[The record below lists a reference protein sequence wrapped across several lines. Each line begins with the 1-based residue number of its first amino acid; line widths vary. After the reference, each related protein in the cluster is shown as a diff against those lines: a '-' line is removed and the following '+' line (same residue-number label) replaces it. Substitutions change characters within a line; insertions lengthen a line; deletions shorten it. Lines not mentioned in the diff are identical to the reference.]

1 MTPFPAIETNIS
13 QTIKGVESSY
23 AAQGKER
30 MKNYQTDVLII
41 GAGPAGAT
49 AAALVNKAGLE
60 SVIVEKEPF
69 PRFVIGESLLPRCM
83 DLLDEAGMLEAVKSQ
98 DFMVKDGAVFK
109 RGAESCTF
117 KFSQQFTHGWSYTYQ
132 VPREDFDQVLASCA
146 ESQGI
151 PILWRHAVE
160 SVAFDEEG
168 HSTTLLRDAEGAEV
182 CVSARF
188 ILDGS
193 GYGRVLP
200 RLLGLD
206 EKSSL
211 PLRESYFTHV
221 TGDQRPQGEAE
232 GRIWICSLDDP
243 ENAWMWIIPF
253 SNGKTSIGVV
263 AKPDFL
269 ARYPQDPDQKL
280 RAILNDNPNTRARL
294 GAADF
299 CFPVRRISGY
309 SISVKRLFGKG
320 YALMG
325 NATEFLDPV
334 FSSGVTLALES
345 ANRAAKTAI
354 RELTGEAPDWQREY
368 VDHLMMGVNTFRT
381 FVTAWYDGRLPT
393 IFYSPLKPE
402 NFQNQICSVLAGYV
416 WDQDNPCVRQHERVV
431 DLIADSCRMLIES
444 EG

>member
-1 MTPFPAIETNIS
+1 M
-13 QTIKGVESSY
+13 ES
-23 AAQGKER
+23 
-30 MKNYQTDVLII
+30 YQTDVLVI

-49 AAALVNKAGLE
+49 AAALIKQAGHDVL
-60 SVIVEKEPF
+60 IVEKELF

-83 DLLDEAGMLEAVKSQ
+83 DLLDEAGMLDAVKAHG
-98 DFMVKDGAVFK
+98 FMLKDGAVFK
-109 RGAESCTF
+109 RGTESCTF
-117 KFSQQFTHGWSYTYQ
+117 KFSQQFTQGWSYTYQ
-132 VPREDFDQVLASCA
+132 VPRDEFDQVLARSA
-146 ESQGI
+146 EAQGI
-151 PILWRHAVE
+151 PILWQHAVE
-160 SVAFDEEG
+160 SVTFDGQG
-168 HSTTLLRDAEGAEV
+168 HSRSILRGPEGQEIA
-182 CVSARF
+182 VSARF

-206 EKSSL
+206 QASSL
-211 PLRESYFTHV
+211 PLRHSYFTHV
-221 TGDQRPQGEAE
+221 SGDNRPQGEGE

-243 ENAWMWIIPF
+243 DNAWMWIIPF
-253 SNGKTSIGVV
+253 ANGRTSIGVV
-263 AKPDFL
+263 AKPDYL
-269 ARYPQDPDQKL
+269 ARYPEDPDQKL
-280 RAILNDNPNTRARL
+280 RAIVDTHPTIRERL
-294 GAADF
+294 GGAEF

-309 SISVKRLFGKG
+309 SISVKQLFGPG

-354 RELTGEAPDWQREY
+354 RQLRGEAPDWQREY
-368 VDHLMMGVNTFRT
+368 VDHMMMGVETFRT

-402 NFQNQICSVLAGYV
+402 TFQNQICSVLAGYV
-416 WDQDNPCVRQHERVV
+416 WDQENPCVRQHQRVV
-431 DLIADSCRMLIES
+431 NAIAEACRSLQDS

>member
-1 MTPFPAIETNIS
+1 M
-13 QTIKGVESSY
+13 ESH
-23 AAQGKER
+23 
-30 MKNYQTDVLII
+30 QTDVLVI

-49 AAALVNKAGLE
+49 AAALIKKAGLDCI
-60 SVIVEKEPF
+60 IVEKERF

-98 DFMVKDGAVFK
+98 DFMIKDGAVFK
-109 RGAESCTF
+109 RGSDSCTF
-117 KFSQQFTHGWSYTYQ
+117 KFSQQFTQGWSYTYQ
-132 VPREDFDQVLASCA
+132 VPREAFDQALADSA
-146 ESQGI
+146 EQQGI

-160 SVAFDEEG
+160 SVTFDEAG
-168 HSTTLLRDAEGAEV
+168 HSRSQLRDADGKAV
-182 CVSARF
+182 TVSARF

-200 RLLGLD
+200 RLLDLD
-206 EKSSL
+206 QASTL
-211 PLRESYFTHV
+211 PLRHSYFTHV
-221 TGDQRPQGEAE
+221 TGDKRPPGEEE

-243 ENAWMWIIPF
+243 DNAWMWIIPF

-269 ARYPQDPDQKL
+269 DRYPADPDEKL
-280 RAILNDNPNTRARL
+280 RAIVNDNPNTRARL
-294 GAADF
+294 EDAEY
-299 CFPVRRISGY
+299 CFPVRKISGY
-309 SISVKRLFGKG
+309 SISVKQLFGNG

-345 ANRAAKTAI
+345 ANRAARTAI
-354 RELTGEAPDWQREY
+354 RQLKGEAPDWQRDY
-368 VDHLMMGVNTFRT
+368 VDHVMMGVETFRT

-393 IFYSPLKPE
+393 IFYSPVKPE

-416 WDQDNPCVRQHERVV
+416 WDQENPCVRQHQRVV
-431 DLIADSCRMLIES
+431 DAIANACHHL
-444 EG
+444 